1 MVVVT
6 YHDMDVLRTAQSQ
19 ARQTARLADA
29 TERLTAALERIA
41 TQMEGIPVEGE
52 DPKDQG

>member
-1 MVVVT
+1 MVT

-29 TERLTAALERIA
+29 LERIA
-41 TQMEGIPVEGE
+41 TVMERVADDAESPEPE
-52 DPKDQG
+52 HQG

>member
-1 MVVVT
+1 VVT

-29 TERLTAALERIA
+29 SERLAAALERIA
-41 TQMEGIPVEGE
+41 TQMEGVPVE
-52 DPKDQG
+52 DDR

>member
-1 MVVVT
+1 MVT

-29 TERLTAALERIA
+29 TERLVEVLDRIA
-41 TQMEGIPVEGE
+41 VQMEGVTVDADEPAHQ
-52 DPKDQG
+52 D